1 MAVPRVPVMNS
12 RDPGSAAND
21 YGTPATFVAS
31 CPVSD
36 RRRPEPCPD
45 FVSGG
50 SVKLSR
56 EDGAPP
62 PFRHRSGRSPRRAE
76 GMPAAA
82 GDRARRSSIALAMLA
97 AAFWAAA
104 ASAAD
109 PAERVLSLLSQEKY
123 SEARAALQP
132 LLRNAPGA
140 ARLRLLNGILLSRE
154 GRAGEAVAVFERLRK
169 DRPGM
174 FEPHNNLAVIY
185 AEQGRLDEARDVL
198 LAALARRSDPVAF
211 ANLGDVY
218 MRLAERAYSR
228 ARDVG
233 AAAPAEPEAR
243 RPELRARTGQKAPP
257 DSAAPSPDAPA
268 VPATGEAP
276 LASDDDSGRSGESGP
291 FSSAPAD
298 AQDTGCVRAGRFRD
312 RKALAEAAEWIRS
325 RGAEIVDLRDEK
337 IRVVT
342 SYRVYLPA
350 SPSAKAAAAKLRELR
365 GRGIRDVSI
374 MRKGARGNRISL
386 GVFKSKD
393 NAKRRAAQLAKLGY
407 SAKWA
412 ANAKSLGVYAIRA
425 RAGEPRSALLSSWK
439 DRYPAQPIE
448 PVDCS

>member
-1 MAVPRVPVMNS
+1 M
-12 RDPGSAAND
+12 
-21 YGTPATFVAS
+21 
-31 CPVSD
+31 
-36 RRRPEPCPD
+36 
-45 FVSGG
+45 
-50 SVKLSR
+50 KLSR
-56 EDGAPP
+56 EDGAPS
-62 PFRHRSGRSPRRAE
+62 PFRRRPGRGPCRAE
-76 GMPAAA
+76 EMPAAA
-82 GDRARRSSIALAMLA
+82 GDRARRSSITLAMLA

-104 ASAAD
+104 ATAAD
-109 PAERVLSLLSQEKY
+109 PLERVLSLLSQEKY
-123 SEARAALQP
+123 SEARAVLQP

-154 GRAGEAVAVFERLRK
+154 GRPGEAVAVFERLRK

-233 AAAPAEPEAR
+233 AAAEPEAR
-243 RPELRARTGQKAPP
+243 RPELRARTGPKAPP

-268 VPATGEAP
+268 DPATGSAP

-291 FSSAPAD
+291 FGSAPAD
-298 AQDTGCVRAGRFRD
+298 AQDTVCVRAGRFRD

-342 SYRVYLPA
+342 SYRVYLSA

-393 NAKRRAAQLAKLGY
+393 NAKRRATQLAKLGY

-412 ANAKSLGVYAIRA
+412 ANAKSLSAYAIRA
-425 RAGEPRSALLSSWK
+425 RADEPRSALLSSWK